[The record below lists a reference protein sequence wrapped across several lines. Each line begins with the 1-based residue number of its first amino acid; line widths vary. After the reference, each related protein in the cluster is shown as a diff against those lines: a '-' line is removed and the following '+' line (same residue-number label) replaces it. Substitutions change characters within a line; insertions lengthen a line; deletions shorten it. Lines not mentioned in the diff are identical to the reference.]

1 MAPAQNQKQ
10 VKQYVDETERFRAE
24 IDEFRTTMKTVNANK
39 CSVCQGPLDPP
50 VGTRAR
56 TDTVILHCRRHSTHT
71 LALSVHFLCMHS
83 YHQHCLPE
91 SLDNEGPECVI
102 CAKSNQQ
109 LFETRASLAASSIAH
124 DKFFK
129 QLAAAPDGFVTV
141 AEFLGRQVRVLC
153 TQGTREKGLS
163 TYRCSPIWIR
173 FYTTRTKRMWRAW
186 RRSCRSRRGEPSA
199 LIPYGCTK
207 VRFPSKRL
215 QYIERLMYHL
225 GYGAKAATPG
235 GRR

>member
-1 MAPAQNQKQ
+1 M
-10 VKQYVDETERFRAE
+10 KQYVDETERFRAE

-50 VGTRAR
+50 VGTHPTR
-56 TDTVILHCRRHSTHT
+56 TNQRLHIQLT
-71 LALSVHFLCMHS
+71 LPVHFLCMHS

-91 SLDNEGPECVI
+91 SMDNEGPECVI

-141 AEFLGRQVRVLC
+141 AEFLGRQVRVLR
-153 TQGTREKGLS
+153 TQRDSQEQSLITSLS
-163 TYRCSPIWIR
+163 
-173 FYTTRTKRMWRAW
+173 
-186 RRSCRSRRGEPSA
+186 
-199 LIPYGCTK
+199 
-207 VRFPSKRL
+207 
-215 QYIERLMYHL
+215 
-225 GYGAKAATPG
+225 
-235 GRR
+235 